1 MNPFSIKCGHYL
13 HPDIVYITRHQL
25 VLFQQRH
32 YNCELHYEISQALIV
47 NVNKG
52 YKVQINTDEK
62 QKNYVFGCIKIHNNL
77 TMSRQACTGGLGKN
91 NSRLC

>member
-1 MNPFSIKCGHYL
+1 MNPFSNEVWSLFAPGHSL
-13 HPDIVYITRHQL
+13 HYKTRTI
-25 VLFQQRH
+25 LFQQRH